1 MICVTAIADHNC
13 ASWLSRASGLAW
25 GNHMVDGFLLGIVY
39 TLAALLIGAMLAY
52 GRRIL
57 EAIEDD

>member
-1 MICVTAIADHNC
+1 MCAGDSDNIAPVR
-13 ASWLSRASGLAW
+13 LSRCASGLAW
-25 GNHMVDGFLLGIVY
+25 GNHMFDAFLLGIVY

-57 EAIEDD
+57 EAIEGD